1 VWRERERARLTV
13 QPPDVLLLL
22 LVVYVVRD
30 EEGQARVDAALLEVL
45 LEQDLEV
52 LVEVAEGRARVQGAP
67 LPVLLGSLGVGQVG
81 LGEVVQVLDDKV
93 TVLSGRLN
101 GERTLA
107 RALNVDADAGGETL
121 AGVLVV
127 LVVKLLA
134 VSGGVAVVGHAD
146 VAILGMAVRGSTLGV
161 GAARLEVHV
170 GVVVGGLVL
179 RELVGHVVVEVG
191 RGEGDA
197 DLLVAKGAREDDLLG
212 TCNILKLGRLAMA
225 ARACEQAWTYLERAV
240 LKVLLDVGR
249 QVIALLQVGLHG
261 HLALELGDQLLVGRT
276 LLAAGSREGESG
288 RQAGDGVRPGGLD
301 SNGGAEQRGLG
312 AHRLGR
318 VAGGGA
324 RGSAGEGAQGQHCG
338 GDCGWV
344 DDDGEDYGGRRWN
357 GARLLPGPS
366 SAPRARALMSASW
379 HHPVTAWEASR
390 RDRRRIIRG
399 IPVTDC
405 DVWSCTHAPTRPSSA
420 RHGDHDNG
428 EEKGRRRR
436 RCMCFQFLINMD
448 SRVPCAPSSQAQL
461 LEPLRYVMLPRSLPL
476 LEAFAD
482 SPSQQSHIPPSVRRP
497 CNCSPSPKHIY

>member
-344 DDDGEDYGGRRWN
+344 DDDGEVNGGRAVMEWSLTF
-357 GARLLPGPS
+357 AGPKLS
-366 SAPRARALMSASW
+366 SGGSRVDVSVLAPPSDCMRGGAPRSA
-379 HHPVTAWEASR
+379 ANNSR
-390 RDRRRIIRG
+390 DSC
-399 IPVTDC
+399 DC
-405 DVWSCTHAPTRPSSA
+405 NGDDQTRPDQTRPSAA

-436 RCMCFQFLINMD
+436 RRVCFQFLTWTAECYALHPRRRNCW
-448 SRVPCAPSSQAQL
+448 SR
-461 LEPLRYVMLPRSLPL
+461 RDM
-476 LEAFAD
+476 
-482 SPSQQSHIPPSVRRP
+482 
-497 CNCSPSPKHIY
+497 